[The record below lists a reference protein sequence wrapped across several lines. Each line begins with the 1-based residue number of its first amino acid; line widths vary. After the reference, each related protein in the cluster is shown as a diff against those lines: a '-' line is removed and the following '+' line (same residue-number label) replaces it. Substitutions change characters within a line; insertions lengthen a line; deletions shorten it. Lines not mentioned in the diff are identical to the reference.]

1 MFIPFKVSAVTNVQ
15 QSQSDRSLWEVDL
28 RTLGIPLAG
37 VVTHEDGAV
46 HVEELRHPWE
56 SLASSFTPLAFKVF
70 HREFSKR
77 LMPGVEI
84 KASPAK
90 LLQGHNVFGPTSIRK
105 GAEVMLLWLQLG
117 YPKLFDL
124 LDIPATEVYSF
135 DATYSARLPDE
146 KTALQVIQFLSGV
159 TNGQTKNRGDNYQT
173 TCYWGAKDSR
183 IKRLKCYLKYIEF
196 DLQREEMRRQMKYN
210 LSASRTYR
218 AMSDPR
224 LLDWVKYLLRF
235 EATVMRRW
243 MERRQIPTRLIDL
256 MAYQEQLAGQG
267 RCFIQECWQETTK
280 DIFAALEGMTMRL
293 VDDEK
298 VLAALIAKHTRI
310 TKSGKKSDSYARNLF
325 RTYRSLKEFGWEET
339 LSSMSRPSFYRHI
352 SDIQQC
358 GLSKAALQKL
368 QQNDRTN
375 NVVPLLRFV
384 QVDFTSQR
392 PDWYVEPSVEFAA

>member
-1 MFIPFKVSAVTNVQ
+1 MFVPFKPSAVTNVKQ
-15 QSQSDRSLWEVDL
+15 AQSDQSLWEVDL

-37 VVTHEDGAV
+37 VVTHEGGDV
-46 HVEELRHPWE
+46 HVDELRHPWE

-124 LDIPATEVYSF
+124 LDVPATEVYSF
-135 DATYSARLPDE
+135 DATYSARLPDQ
-146 KTALQVIQFLSGV
+146 KTALQVIQFMTGV

-173 TCYWGAKDSR
+173 TAYWGAKDSR
-183 IKRLKCYLKYIEF
+183 IKRLKAYLKHVEF
-196 DLQREEMRRQMKYN
+196 ELQREEMRRKMKYN
-210 LSASRTYR
+210 LSAARTYR
-218 AMSDPR
+218 VMSDPR
-224 LLDWVKYLLRF
+224 LLEWVKYLLRF

-243 MERRQIPTRLIDL
+243 LERRKVPTRLIDL
-256 MAYQEQLAGQG
+256 MAYQEKLAGEG
-267 RCFIQECWQETTK
+267 RCFIQECWQEATK

-298 VLAALIAKHTRI
+298 VLAALIAKHSKI
-310 TKSGKKSDSYARNLF
+310 TKSGKRSESYARNLF
-325 RTYRSLKEFGWEET
+325 RTYRSLKDHGWEET
-339 LSSMSRPSFYRHI
+339 LSSMSRPSFYRHVA
-352 SDIQQC
+352 DIREC

-368 QQNDRTN
+368 QHNDRTN

-384 QVDFTSQR
+384 QVDFSAQR
-392 PDWYVEPSVEFAA
+392 PGWYVEPTVEVA